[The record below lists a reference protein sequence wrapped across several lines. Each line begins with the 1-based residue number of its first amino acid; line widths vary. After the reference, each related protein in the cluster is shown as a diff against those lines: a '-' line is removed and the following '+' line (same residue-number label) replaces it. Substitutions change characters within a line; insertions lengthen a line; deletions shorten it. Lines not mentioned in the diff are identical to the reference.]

1 MTTSS
6 KNVIILRTLI
16 SLCKNDKKLPHLFYD
31 LGYTQLLID
40 QTVRL
45 PDNRTVEPDLII
57 SSRQQNHSIVWE
69 SKSGRNIENDQAKK
83 LAQITATMFREQMML
98 NVNTDEGFVF
108 DVAYACD
115 ETQSQNI
122 RVDLDRLSSEL
133 AVIGNFPVVGC
144 SESKLTKHGGGFNN
158 SSIDT
163 AFTSGIGID
172 LSEIPVAYLPFDRY
186 SSLSEIAPFVVRS
199 IVSYVTS
206 QEARFSSE
214 QIAKESYGAGWEYIK
229 SNRTKNEI
237 VNNVEKVLNE
247 GVRNELR
254 GYLSKPGRGKIRSPK
269 WQLSYSNVKGGAY
282 PAGRLKKL
290 QKLCKEFVNRLR
302 IEESGQKQLRL
313 PLFLED
319 EPI

>member
-6 KNVIILRTLI
+6 KNVLILRTLI
-16 SLCKNDKKLPHLFYD
+16 SLCKNDKKLPHVFYD
-31 LGYTQLLID
+31 LGYTQILID
-40 QTVRL
+40 KTVRL
-45 PDNRTVEPDLII
+45 PNNRTVEPDLVI

-69 SKSGRNIENDQAKK
+69 SKSGRNIENNQAKK
-83 LAQITATMFREQMML
+83 LAQITANVFTEQLML
-98 NVNTDEGFVF
+98 NVKTDEDFVF
-108 DVAYACD
+108 DIAYACD
-115 ETQSQNI
+115 GEQCQNI
-122 RVDLDRLSSEL
+122 RVDLDRLSGEL
-133 AVIGNFPVVGC
+133 AAIGNFPVVGF
-144 SESKLTKHGGGFNN
+144 SENKVTKHSDGFKN

-163 AFTSGIGID
+163 AFASGIGID

-186 SSLSEIAPFVVRS
+186 SSLSDIAPFVVRS

-214 QIAKESYGAGWEYIK
+214 QIAKESYGASWEYIS

-237 VNNVEKVLNE
+237 VSNVEKVLNE

-254 GYLSKPGRGKIRSPK
+254 GYLSKAGRGKMRSPK

-290 QKLCKEFVNRLR
+290 QKRCKEFVNRLR
-302 IEESGQKQLRL
+302 VEESGVKQLRL